1 MALSASQVYATVF
14 QSLTGINV
22 AEEPWVNDLYNVAKE
37 YIDAGTF
44 RSDDALLFDI
54 ILSDEKAPQAYKD
67 RFKAITDLRA
77 RKSSFVP
84 TVAEYISM
92 EKKYKDVF
100 GAVGLSEL
108 GTNEQISQF
117 ISNEVSAD
125 EMADRI
131 NKAFVAIDTADDL
144 TKNVLSE
151 RFPGLTRQ
159 DIAKGLLLGKESTYE
174 ITKKI
179 EGAKVATEARRA
191 GLGPVASEQDIVA
204 QGFNQ
209 QELRKGFQTVAREKT
224 GLQQAART
232 FGQEPVSQEEMVAE
246 TFGTKES
253 AKIKQ
258 LRSQARAQFGGQT
271 GIVTGS
277 LGRKK
282 QV

>member
-44 RSDDALLFDI
+44 RSDDALLFDV

-84 TVAEYISM
+84 TVAEYITM

-100 GAVGLSEL
+100 NTVGLNEL
-108 GTNEQISQF
+108 GTKEQISQF

-159 DIAKGLLLGKESTYE
+159 DVAKGLLLGKESTYE

-191 GLGPVASEQDIVA
+191 GLEAVKSEQDIAA

-209 QELRKGFQTVAREKT
+209 QELRKGFQTVARERT

-232 FGQEPVSQEEMVAE
+232 FGQQPVSQEEMVAE
-246 TFGTKES
+246 AFGTKES

>member
-44 RSDDALLFDI
+44 RSDDALLFDV

-84 TVAEYISM
+84 TVAEYITM

-100 GAVGLSEL
+100 NTVGLNEL
-108 GTNEQISQF
+108 GTKEQISQF

-159 DIAKGLLLGKESTYE
+159 DVAKGLLLGKESTYE

-191 GLGPVASEQDIVA
+191 GLEAVKSEQDIAA

-209 QELRKGFQTVAREKT
+209 QELRKGFQTVARERT

-232 FGQEPVSQEEMVAE
+232 FGQQPVSQEEMVAE
-246 TFGTKES
+246 AFGTKES

-258 LRSQARAQFGGQT
+258 LRSQARSQFGGQT

>member
-14 QSLTGINV
+14 QSLTGIN
-22 AEEPWVNDLYNVAKE
+22 ASEEPWINDLYNVAKE

-44 RSDDALLFDI
+44 RSDDGLLFDI

-84 TVAEYISM
+84 TVAEYIAM

-100 GAVGLSEL
+100 STVGLNEL
-108 GTNEQISQF
+108 GTKEQISQF

-191 GLGPVASEQDIVA
+191 GLAAVASEQDIAA

-209 QELRKGFQTVAREKT
+209 QELRKGFQTVAQQQP
-224 GLQQAART
+224 GLQQASRM
-232 FGQEPVSQEEMVAE
+232 FGQEPVSQQEVVGDV
-246 TFGTKES
+246 FGTQSSGRLKS
-253 AKIKQ
+253 
-258 LRSQARAQFGGQT
+258 LRSQARAEFGGSS
-271 GIVTGS
+271 GITTGS
-277 LGRKK
+277 LGRKR
-282 QV
+282 QA

>member
-44 RSDDALLFDI
+44 RSDDALLFDV

-84 TVAEYISM
+84 TVAEYITM

-100 GAVGLSEL
+100 NTVGLNEL
-108 GTNEQISQF
+108 GTKEQISQF

-191 GLGPVASEQDIVA
+191 GLQPVASEQDIAA
-204 QGFNQ
+204 QGFSQ
-209 QELRKGFQTVAREKT
+209 QELRKGFQTVAQQQT
-224 GLQQAART
+224 GLQQAARA
-232 FGQEPVSQEEMVAE
+232 FGQEPVSQQEIVGE

-253 AKIKQ
+253 AKVKQ
-258 LRSQARAQFGGQT
+258 LRSQARSQFGGQT

-277 LGRKK
+277 LSRKK

>member
-1 MALSASQVYATVF
+1 MALSASQVYATIF
-14 QSLTGINV
+14 QSLTGINA
-22 AEEPWVNDLYNVAKE
+22 AEEPWVNDLFGVAKE

-44 RSDDALLFDI
+44 RSDDALLFDV
-54 ILSDEKAPQAYKD
+54 ILSDAKAPQAYKD

-77 RKSSFVP
+77 RNSSFVP
-84 TVAEYISM
+84 TVTEYIAM
-92 EKKYKDVF
+92 ERKYRDVF
-100 GAVGLSEL
+100 SAVGLSEL
-108 GTNEQISQF
+108 GSKEQISQF

-125 EMADRI
+125 EMSDRI

-159 DIAKGLLLGKESTYE
+159 DVAKGLLLGKESTYE

-191 GLGPVASEQDIVA
+191 GLQAVQSEQDIAA

-209 QELRKGFQTVAREKT
+209 QELRKGFQTVAQQQS
-224 GLQQAART
+224 GLQQASRA
-232 FGQEPVSQEEMVAE
+232 FGQEPVSQQEVVGDI
-246 TFGTKES
+246 FGTQTSGKL
-253 AKIKQ
+253 KG
-258 LRSQARAQFGGQT
+258 LRSQSRAEFGGTT
-271 GIVTGS
+271 GITSGS

-282 QV
+282 QA

>member
-14 QSLTGINV
+14 QSLTGISAV
-22 AEEPWVNDLYNVAKE
+22 DEPWVNDLYNVAKE

-44 RSDDALLFDI
+44 RSDDGMLFDI
-54 ILSDEKAPQAYKD
+54 ILSDERAPQAYKD

-108 GTNEQISQF
+108 GTKEQISQF

-125 EMADRI
+125 EMSDRI

-144 TKNVLSE
+144 TKSVLSE

-159 DIAKGLLLGKESTYE
+159 DVAKGLLLGKESTYE

-179 EGAKVATEARRA
+179 EGARVATEARRA
-191 GLGPVASEQDIVA
+191 GLGPIASEQDIAA

-209 QELRKGFQTVAREKT
+209 QELRRGFQEVSQQRS
-224 GLQQAART
+224 GLQQAASM
-232 FGQEPVSQEEMVAE
+232 FGQQPVSQEEIVGDV
-246 TFGTKES
+246 FGTQTS
-253 AKIKQ
+253 AKLKS
-258 LRSQARAQFGGQT
+258 LRSQARSQFAGQT
-271 GIVTGS
+271 GIVSGS

>member
-1 MALSASQVYATVF
+1 MALSASQVYSTVF
-14 QSLTGINV
+14 QSLTGIN
-22 AEEPWVNDLYNVAKE
+22 AADEPWINDLYNVAKE
-37 YIDAGTF
+37 YIDSGTF
-44 RSDDALLFDI
+44 RAEDGMLFDI
-54 ILSDEKAPQAYKD
+54 ILSDEKAPKAYKD
-67 RFKAITDLRA
+67 RFKAITDLKA
-77 RKSSFVP
+77 RKSSFIP
-84 TVAEYISM
+84 SVAEYIAM
-92 EKKYKDVF
+92 EKKYKNVF
-100 GAVGLSEL
+100 SAVGLGEL

-144 TKNVLSE
+144 TKSVLSE

-159 DIAKGLLLGKESTYE
+159 DVAKGLLLGKESTYE

-191 GLGPVASEQDIVA
+191 GLEAVASEQDIAA

-209 QELRKGFQTVAREKT
+209 QELRRGFQTVAQQKA
-224 GLQQAART
+224 GLQQSARM
-232 FGQEPVSQEEMVAE
+232 FGQEPLSQQEIVSDV
-246 TFGTKES
+246 FGTQATNKL
-253 AKIKQ
+253 KG
-258 LRSQARAQFGGQT
+258 LRSQSRAEFGGTT
-271 GIVTGS
+271 GITSGS

>member
-14 QSLTGINV
+14 QSLTGIN
-22 AEEPWVNDLYNVAKE
+22 ASEESWVTDLYSVAKE

-54 ILSDEKAPQAYKD
+54 ILSDEKAPKAYKD

-84 TVAEYISM
+84 TVAEYIAM

-159 DIAKGLLLGKESTYE
+159 DVAKGLLLGKESTYE

-191 GLGPVASEQDIVA
+191 GLEAVASEQDIAA

-224 GLQQAART
+224 GLQQAARM
-232 FGQEPVSQEEMVAE
+232 FGQEPVSQQEVVSDV
-246 TFGTKES
+246 FGTQES
-253 AKIKQ
+253 AKLKQ